1 MDSIAPKREEVT
13 GEVERRIV
21 AQLLALMDGLE
32 SRGKVVV
39 LGATNRVN
47 SLDPALRRGGRF
59 DREIEI
65 GVPNRDARLQILQIH
80 TRGMPLAE
88 DVELDKLADV
98 AHGFVGADLAALAKE
113 GALRAVRRVLP
124 EIDLEEKTI
133 PPDVLE
139 KLTVT
144 REDFLS
150 ALGEMEPS
158 ALREVFVESPNIKWD
173 DIGGLEQSKQEL
185 KEAVEWPL
193 KYQKLYGYMK
203 AETPKGILLL
213 GPPGTGKTM
222 LAKAVATE
230 SEVNFISVKG
240 PEFLS
245 KWVGESE
252 KAVRETFRKAKQASP
267 CIIFFDEI
275 DAITPTRGQSFDS
288 HVTERVIS
296 QFLAELDGLEEL
308 HSVVVIAA
316 TNRPDMIDRALL
328 RPGRFDRMVE
338 VPLPDEAAR
347 LEILRIHMKD
357 KPFTDDVD
365 VQKLVRETANYSGA
379 DIAGIV
385 RESIMLAIREYVQSG
400 KSVDDDEEMQ
410 KYRVTGNHIKEAR
423 EKVKPEKEREMGIY
437 T

>member
-1 MDSIAPKREEVT
+1 M
-13 GEVERRIV
+13 
-21 AQLLALMDGLE
+21 
-32 SRGKVVV
+32 
-39 LGATNRVN
+39 
-47 SLDPALRRGGRF
+47 
-59 DREIEI
+59 
-65 GVPNRDARLQILQIH
+65 
-80 TRGMPLAE
+80 
-88 DVELDKLADV
+88 
-98 AHGFVGADLAALAKE
+98 
-113 GALRAVRRVLP
+113 
-124 EIDLEEKTI
+124 
-133 PPDVLE
+133 
-139 KLTVT
+139 
-144 REDFLS
+144 
-150 ALGEMEPS
+150 
-158 ALREVFVESPNIKWD
+158 
-173 DIGGLEQSKQEL
+173 
-185 KEAVEWPL
+185 
-193 KYQKLYGYMK
+193 
-203 AETPKGILLL
+203 
-213 GPPGTGKTM
+213 
-222 LAKAVATE
+222 AKAVATE

-252 KAVRETFRKAKQASP
+252 KAVREIFRKAKQASP

-410 KYRVTGNHIKEAR
+410 KYGVTGNHIKEAR